1 LEWARTNR
9 RYNKFR
15 REEFAIPG
23 EGTVNEVEDGMDAVE
38 ESSDG
43 VESPALIMFAAEL
56 RSWRKHLGWTQA
68 ETGDRIGYSDKLVS
82 AIERRW
88 RTPTLDF
95 ARACDREMGAPGTF
109 ERRWED
115 ISKESFPPWF
125 ALVPILESKA
135 KKIHEWDMRC
145 LPGLLQT
152 EDYARSIIRANRPNE
167 ADDVIERDVTA
178 RMRRQDV
185 LKREHLLSA
194 WFIICESVL
203 RRVFGGPEVMR
214 AQLDN
219 LIEIGALPGITIQIL
234 PSSAPDYAGA
244 GGPMTIFELPDGHRA
259 VYVEG
264 CKVGRV
270 IEAPDDV
277 DSLTTR
283 FDLLRASA
291 LSRGDSIRL
300 MRKIRSEYGESTP

>member
-1 LEWARTNR
+1 M
-9 RYNKFR
+9 
-15 REEFAIPG
+15 
-23 EGTVNEVEDGMDAVE
+23 NEVEDSMDAVE

-43 VESPALIMFAAEL
+43 VESPALTMFAAEL
-56 RSWRKHLGWTQA
+56 RSWRKHLGWTQV

-82 AIERRW
+82 SVETCN
-88 RTPTLDF
+88 RTPTLEF
-95 ARACDREMGAPGTF
+95 ARACDRVTGAPGTF

-125 ALVPILESKA
+125 ALVPGLESKA

-145 LPGLLQT
+145 LPGQLQT
-152 EDYARSIIRANRPNE
+152 EDYARSVMRACSPGD
-167 ADDVIERDVTA
+167 ADDVIERDVAA

-185 LKREHLLSA
+185 LKREHPPSA

-203 RRVFGGPEVMR
+203 RRVFGSPEIMR

-219 LIEIGALPGITIQIL
+219 LIELAGRPGITIQIL

-244 GGPMTIFELPDGHRA
+244 GGPMKIFELPDGHRA

-264 CKVGRV
+264 CEVGRV
-270 IEAPDDV
+270 IEASGDV

-300 MRKIRSEYGESTP
+300 MRKIRSEYGESIP